1 MVAPNIKIN
10 SSMIEDFS
18 SPVSNVENRSTY
30 LHVSDSNKI
39 EYYNIDTLI
48 EDIKN
53 NGGTAGGGTVAISE
67 WKANKKYVKDDIVI
81 YSNSIF
87 KCKVTESQTAEF
99 DMTQWQLLA
108 GYFKNSYFYYDE
120 NAEITSIVLPE
131 KIADKNNVSVNVN
144 NLLLQSN
151 NYILDADKQTII
163 FNEPIAP
170 ATNIEVIVYGN
181 MTVVANASD
190 IKYAYFNTTADS
202 TDTFEIGDTIFKK
215 EFATVNVNND
225 ILLLNEWDLDKTKSK
240 VILKTPVPAGTKVQV
255 SYFADFELDVSV
267 TFTPDTTRN
276 GNKVILS
283 WDNDGGLDNPDPVE
297 ILDGAT
303 FTPHISTAGTNKII
317 SWTNNAELA
326 NPESVILT
334 NGATFTPQVET
345 NPNET
350 IISWTND
357 ADLDNPTPVSI
368 YTNYAQRIVDTF
380 TATDAQ
386 TTFTATHEII
396 DKSVLSV
403 NVNNKELSSNEY
415 SIESDKKTVKLL
427 NGANNGDIVDIKYFY
442 NLNIGMKGDSI
453 TPKGDWSATEEYKNN
468 DFVLFAD
475 DTHEYGYIAL
485 KDVPIGTELTNTK
498 YWLEMYKITKTY
510 IGATIV
516 DWDE

>member
-1 MVAPNIKIN
+1 MVTPNIKIN

-18 SPVSNVENRSTY
+18 SPISNAENANKY
-30 LHVSDSNKI
+30 LYVNNSNKI
-39 EYYNIDTLI
+39 EYYTIDTLI
-48 EDIKN
+48 DDIKN
-53 NGGTAGGGTVAISE
+53 NGGIPSSTSAVIPE
-67 WKANKKYVKDDIVI
+67 WKPNRQYTINDLVL
-81 YSNSIF
+81 YSNAIF
-87 KCKVTESQTAEF
+87 KCIVSTSESATF
-99 DMTQWQLLA
+99 NMLHWQLIA
-108 GYFKNSYFYYDE
+108 GYVKNSYFYSNE
-120 NAEITSIVLPE
+120 NEAITTIVLPE
-131 KIADKNNVSVNVN
+131 QIADINNISINIGGSI
-144 NLLLQSN
+144 LQSN
-151 NYILDADKQTII
+151 KYVLEPDNKTVT
-163 FNEPIAP
+163 FNEPIA
-170 ATNIEVIVYGN
+170 AGTSIEVIIYGN
-181 MTVVANASD
+181 MTLASNASD
-190 IKYAYFNTTADS
+190 IKYVTFNTTGES
-202 TDTFEIGDTIFKK
+202 TNTFDIGEKVFKK
-215 EFATVNVNND
+215 EFVTVNVNND
-225 ILLLNEWDLDKTKSK
+225 VLQLTEWDLNSTKSQ

-255 SYFADFELDVSV
+255 SYFSDFELDVSV

-303 FTPHISTAGTNKII
+303 FTPHVSTVGTNKII
-317 SWTNNAELA
+317 SWTNNAELE

-334 NGATFTPQVET
+334 NGATFTPHVET
-345 NPNET
+345 NPNEA
-350 IISWTND
+350 IISWRND
-357 ADLDNPTPVSI
+357 ANLDNPTPISI

-380 TATDAQ
+380 TATNAQ
-386 TTFTATHEII
+386 TTFTATHEIV

-415 SIESDKKTVKLL
+415 SIESDKKTVKLI

-453 TPKGDWSATEEYKNN
+453 IPKGNWSATEEYKNN
-468 DFVLFAD
+468 DFVLFTD

-485 KDVPIGTELTNTK
+485 KDVPIGTELTNTE